1 LQKFHCLSAHP
12 FSRTG
17 AIQGAEDGSGGRL
30 IQANHQSA
38 AGFLGIGQFDHGFL
52 KSTEESY
59 GVNRTVGNKVK
70 SMIGKLFEVYD
81 EAIGLGEHD
90 LACVLQW
97 VITAYAK
104 RHDIPIDVDAFERHV
119 VESAANHRRA
129 SIDSVAR
136 EQVGH

>member
-1 LQKFHCLSAHP
+1 LPSVGRWLS
-12 FSRTG
+12 R
-17 AIQGAEDGSGGRL
+17 
-30 IQANHQSA
+30 
-38 AGFLGIGQFDHGFL
+38 IGQFDHGFL

-59 GVNRTVGNKVK
+59 GVNRTGNKVK

-104 RHDIPIDVDAFERHV
+104 RHDIPIGVDAFERHV
-119 VESAANHRRA
+119 VEAAANHRRA
-129 SIDSVAR
+129 SIA
-136 EQVGH
+136 QH

>member
-1 LQKFHCLSAHP
+1 VRLFSASAVLTPGQKQRTAAPRDSCGSFSA
-12 FSRTG
+12 R
-17 AIQGAEDGSGGRL
+17 
-30 IQANHQSA
+30 
-38 AGFLGIGQFDHGFL
+38 
-52 KSTEESY
+52 KKSY

-104 RHDIPIDVDAFERHV
+104 RHDIPIGVDAFDRPV
-119 VESAANHRRA
+119 VEAAANHRRA
-129 SIDSVAR
+129 SIASVAR
-136 EQVGH
+136 EPVGH

>member
-1 LQKFHCLSAHP
+1 LLSVGCWL
-12 FSRTG
+12 SR
-17 AIQGAEDGSGGRL
+17 
-30 IQANHQSA
+30 
-38 AGFLGIGQFDHGFL
+38 IGQFDHGFL